1 MDEIKVCAY
10 CGTEYPATRQTCPLC
25 GMNEA
30 EAQKAREEADFGT
43 AAPPAVGHSAPV
55 PKGGRKK
62 GGARVAKKQ
71 RGADRIPTWMTV
83 LICIILAIALFIG
96 IVFAVTSIR
105 SMVSVKTPN
114 LPAGD
119 DVVSLPGATD
129 DLNGQGTAPDQNPD
143 TPLDP
148 DQDPDASDNIE
159 PNNAGTGDTSNPAD
173 STDVLCTSLGINYSD
188 VTLKEAGESFT
199 ITPRVLPENCTEEVV
214 WTSSDASICAVEDGK
229 VVAIDGGTA
238 TITATCGEKTAS
250 CIVRCDFAH
259 TGNGAASTSGS
270 YSLSSTDFTLFSAG
284 ETATL
289 TVSGASG
296 QGVTWSTSNASVA
309 TIDGSGTVK
318 AVGPGTAT
326 VTASVGG
333 KTLSCIV
340 RCSFTA
346 SNANTPPADTTESTG
361 TSGSYSLSSTDVT
374 ISPGESFTLSVTDS
388 SGAAVS
394 SANYGTSNAAVCTAN
409 GSSITGVASGTA
421 TVTVS
426 VGGQQLSC
434 IVRVK

>member
-43 AAPPAVGHSAPV
+43 AAPPAAGHSAPV

-105 SMVSVKTPN
+105 SMVSAKTPN

-159 PNNAGTGDTSNPAD
+159 P
-173 STDVLCTSLGINYSD
+173 V
-188 VTLKEAGESFT
+188 
-199 ITPRVLPENCTEEVV
+199 
-214 WTSSDASICAVEDGK
+214 
-229 VVAIDGGTA
+229 
-238 TITATCGEKTAS
+238 
-250 CIVRCDFAH
+250 
-259 TGNGAASTSGS
+259 S
-270 YSLSSTDFTLFSAG
+270 YTHL
-284 ETATL
+284 
-289 TVSGASG
+289 
-296 QGVTWSTSNASVA
+296 
-309 TIDGSGTVK
+309 
-318 AVGPGTAT
+318 
-326 VTASVGG
+326 
-333 KTLSCIV
+333 
-340 RCSFTA
+340 
-346 SNANTPPADTTESTG
+346 
-361 TSGSYSLSSTDVT
+361 
-374 ISPGESFTLSVTDS
+374 
-388 SGAAVS
+388 
-394 SANYGTSNAAVCTAN
+394 
-409 GSSITGVASGTA
+409 
-421 TVTVS
+421 
-426 VGGQQLSC
+426 
-434 IVRVK
+434 